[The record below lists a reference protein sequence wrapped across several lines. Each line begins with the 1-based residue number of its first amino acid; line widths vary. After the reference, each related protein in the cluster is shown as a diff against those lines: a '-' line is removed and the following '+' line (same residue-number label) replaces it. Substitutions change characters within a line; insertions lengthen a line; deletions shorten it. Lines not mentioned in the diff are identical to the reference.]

1 MVHEYIL
8 NSEKVFVRKRLQRQH
23 IFLFELNY
31 LLNVMQ
37 MDDATMME
45 EILNRPE
52 TTIQQKTLSLLES
65 NSEKLRTTELDVIR
79 FEGLRAGHSGGDYY
93 DEDGGTDR
101 QEAMEVKKL
110 LEQRQSRLSE
120 INIKTQAM
128 IQFVQRN
135 RQSLGF
141 N

>member
-1 MVHEYIL
+1 MNVVALL
-8 NSEKVFVRKRLQRQH
+8 NYGTNRLTAKLKSIKKLFVRKQLQRQH

-65 NSEKLRTTELDVIR
+65 NSETLRTAELDVIR

-93 DEDGGTDR
+93 
-101 QEAMEVKKL
+101 
-110 LEQRQSRLSE
+110 E
-120 INIKTQAM
+120 IIHYIHIYT
-128 IQFVQRN
+128 
-135 RQSLGF
+135 
-141 N
+141 